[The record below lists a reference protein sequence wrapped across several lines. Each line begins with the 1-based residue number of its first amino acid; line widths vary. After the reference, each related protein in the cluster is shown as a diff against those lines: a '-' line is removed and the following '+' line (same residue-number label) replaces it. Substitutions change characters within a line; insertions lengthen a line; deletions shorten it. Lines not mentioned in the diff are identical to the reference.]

1 MSILIIQEEGIILR
15 KALRIFLSLVV
26 LSILIFQ
33 TALADIPAVDLST
46 LSLDELNLLRTDINT
61 EIKSHHET
69 DSKVEERVLNAVKLV
84 TERYY
89 SEKGIKISWAW
100 HSWEYTYSRNGDNLT
115 LSTHLDYG

>member
-61 EIKSHHET
+61 EIKAHHET

-84 TERYY
+84 TER
-89 SEKGIKISWAW
+89 
-100 HSWEYTYSRNGDNLT
+100 
-115 LSTHLDYG
+115 